1 MNKKWKG
8 LHISQLYM
16 GLVTVIGWGL
26 VLSQVLSLSPVEVSF
41 TLVLLIVFLGVCE
54 YYPMPVPKG
63 HTTLTFPII
72 YMIYVVFG
80 LDLVIITYASIVLAI
95 NLSHRR
101 PLRIMLFNPSQ
112 LVISFYLAHVFHQII
127 METFLTGSLNP
138 ILDGLLGF
146 SLMITL
152 FYVLNN
158 AIVDIVLWL
167 RPEPYTFK
175 VWWGKTQG
183 ELISFVV
190 SFIYGCLIH
199 ILGSQNRGEVDIFS
213 FFFFFSPLV
222 GLSLLSSIISRL
234 KTEKNRIRAL
244 FQFSTE
250 LNKSIPSRGWEKLTR
265 KLLQELMPFEDCILF
280 VKNEKGIWDHTIID
294 GKILSHMPI
303 NDILLELENISQIQV
318 YDHKKAGKGP
328 LAPLLRASSRSV
340 VYAPLLFEG
349 QSIGCFVVTKG
360 RTKSFTIEDT
370 RSIATIANQ
379 LAVFL
384 KTRQLVSEQE
394 RRIILEERNRIAHD
408 IHDGIAQTLAGAVM
422 KLDTSYKKL
431 ETHPSDAK
439 LLIADSIKK
448 LRESL
453 KDVRD
458 SIYALRPYPTEQLGF
473 HLALEKKIAELKKD
487 PSFSVD
493 IQLQVRGN
501 RGAISPMTEKVM
513 FSVFQESIQNCL
525 KHANASHL
533 HILISYQSDH
543 IVFKM
548 KDNGQGFSL
557 YHAMIKAMNQPHYG
571 ILQMNEA
578 AEKIG
583 AALQIDSK
591 PNEGTEITLTVPK
604 LGLEGEIEND

>member
-26 VLSQVLSLSPVEVSF
+26 VLFQVLSLSSVEVSF
-41 TLVLLIVFLGVCE
+41 TLLLLIVFLGVCE

-63 HTTLTFPII
+63 LTTLTFPII
-72 YMIYVVFG
+72 YIIYVVFG
-80 LDLVIITYASIVLAI
+80 LDMVIITYASIVLAI

-101 PLRIMLFNPSQ
+101 PLRIMLFNPAQ
-112 LVISFYLAHVFHQII
+112 LVISFYLAHVFHRIV

-138 ILDGLLGF
+138 IMDVLLGF

-167 RPEPYTFK
+167 RPEPYKFK

-183 ELISFVV
+183 ELISFVI
-190 SFIYGCLIH
+190 SYIYGCLIH

-250 LNKSIPSRGWEKLTR
+250 LNKSIPSRGWEKLTK
-265 KLLQELMPFEDCILF
+265 KLLQELMPIEDCILF
-280 VKNEKGIWDHTIID
+280 VKNEKGIWDHTNID
-294 GKILSHMPI
+294 GKILSHIPLH
-303 NDILLELENISQIQV
+303 DILLELENISQIQV

-328 LAPLLRASSRSV
+328 LAPLLRSSSRSV

-473 HLALEKKIAELKKD
+473 HLAVEKKIAELKKD

-543 IVFKM
+543 IVLKM